1 MTRAHGGG
9 VQRTDQV
16 GAKLAFGRPEAAA
29 LASAPCRARLLST
42 QLFFSLLFLL
52 VASRSVGAAVPE
64 PAARFHDATAAAG
77 IDFVHA
83 NGAFGQKWLP
93 ETMGSGVVVFDAD
106 GDRRLDLFFVNGR
119 NFEGRPGQAATQR
132 LYLNRGGLRFAD
144 ATAAAGLD
152 LSAYCIGAAAGDL
165 DNDGDA
171 DLYLSCLGQDRLL
184 RNDLASGAPKFVDV
198 SAAAG
203 LARETEFGA
212 SVALFD
218 ADRDGLLDIYVT
230 RYVTW
235 SPETDVFCSLDGKTK
250 AYCTPQT
257 YIGAASRFYRNTG
270 GLRFAEETRA
280 AGLHQPGAKGM
291 GVAVL
296 DFDADGW
303 PDLAVANDTTPNF
316 LFRNRG
322 TDAAGQ
328 VSFEEIGVT
337 AGFALSPG
345 GGARGGMGIDAA
357 DFNRSGRPSLVVGY
371 FANEMSGLY
380 RNEGNGLFMDV
391 AQLSQF
397 GRNTLLYVTWA
408 TCFLDYDLD
417 GWLDLFIA
425 NGHLDTEWERVRAT
439 ATYAQPQQLFRNEGK
454 GRYVEVT
461 QAVGGD
467 LAKPLVG
474 RGAAYGDLDDDGDLD
489 LVVTTVAGPAK
500 LFENRGPAPANW
512 LRVHLV
518 GRRSNRDGLG
528 AVVEVTAGG
537 VTQSWLARTGG
548 SYLSQSQVDPHFG
561 LGTAA
566 TVEKVVVRWPSGTV
580 QTLTGVAAN
589 QRLTVEEP
597 DAAKP

>member
-1 MTRAHGGG
+1 LT
-9 VQRTDQV
+9 
-16 GAKLAFGRPEAAA
+16 AFGSV
-29 LASAPCRARLLST
+29 LADLAP
-42 QLFFSLLFLL
+42 
-52 VASRSVGAAVPE
+52 
-64 PAARFHDATAAAG
+64 RFHDATAAAG
-77 IDFVHA
+77 IDFVHD

-93 ETMGSGVVVFDAD
+93 ETMGAGVVVFDAD
-106 GDRRLDLFFVNGR
+106 GDRRLDLLFVNGR
-119 NFEGRPGQAATQR
+119 SFAGKPGRASTPR

-144 ATAAAGLD
+144 ATAPVGLD

-171 DLYLSCLGQDRLL
+171 DLYLSCVGQDRLL
-184 RNDLASGAPKFVDV
+184 RNDLAAGAPRFVDV

-203 LARETEFGA
+203 LARESEFGA

-218 ADRDGLLDIYVT
+218 ADGDGLLDIYAT

-235 SPETDVFCSLDGKTK
+235 SPQSDVFCSLDGKTK

-257 YIGAASRFYRNTG
+257 YTGAASRFYRNQG
-270 GLRFAEETRA
+270 GLRFADQTRA
-280 AGLHQPGAKGM
+280 AGLHHPTAKSM

-296 DFDADGW
+296 DVDADGR

-322 TDAAGQ
+322 ADAAGR
-328 VSFEEIGVT
+328 VSFEEIGLT
-337 AGFALSPG
+337 SGFALSAG
-345 GGARGGMGIDAA
+345 GAARGGMGIDAA

-397 GRNTLLYVTWA
+397 GRNTLLYVAWA

-417 GWLDLFIA
+417 GWLDLFVA
-425 NGHLDTEWERVRAT
+425 NGHLDPEWERVRAT

-461 QAVGGD
+461 QTAGGD
-467 LAKPLVG
+467 LARPLVG

-500 LFENRGPAPANW
+500 LFENRGPAPGNW

-528 AVVEVTAGG
+528 AAVEVTAGG

-561 LGTAA
+561 LGTA
-566 TVEKVVVRWPSGTV
+566 TMVEKLVVRWPSGAV
-580 QTLTGVAAN
+580 QELTGVAAN
-589 QRLTVEEP
+589 QRLKVEEP
-597 DAAKP
+597 GAAR